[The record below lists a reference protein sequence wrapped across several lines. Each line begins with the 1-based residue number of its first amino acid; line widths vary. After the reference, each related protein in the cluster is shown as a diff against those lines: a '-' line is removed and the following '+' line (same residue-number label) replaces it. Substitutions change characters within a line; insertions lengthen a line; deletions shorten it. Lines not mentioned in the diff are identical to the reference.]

1 MSEIHL
7 LLPPKE
13 KFCAEGAGAFALNVA
28 QSTLYSRWRDAITV
42 FGTPVSAPFAGI
54 AFQPIKP
61 AMRWLR
67 GRNIGLA
74 ERYAACV
81 RGKPACLI
89 ETFNRPTMALRI
101 ARLLPDVPV
110 TVYLGNDPRTMRGAM
125 SVRDRIR
132 LAERCARVYVVSDFI
147 RRCYMEGLPA
157 ALESKIEIVHTGAI
171 LPPRPAPKEK
181 RIVFVGR
188 MLPVKGVLELAQ
200 ALARILPRHP
210 DWRADLIGAQHFG
223 ASRGLS
229 GYERDVRAAAR
240 SCDSIDVHGFLPNDL
255 VMAHLR
261 RASIAVVPS
270 LWEDPFPRTAVES
283 LSQGCALVCSD
294 RGGLPEIGRERAIM
308 LPEITAD
315 TLAAALERLI
325 GDDAFRLGLQAR
337 ARAEFPFDI
346 ETTTRRLDDL
356 RAAIIARAASPRAM
370 LSAA

>member
-28 QSTLYSRWRDAITV
+28 QSTRYSRWRDAITV

-54 AFQPIKP
+54 AFQPIRP
-61 AMRWLR
+61 ARPWLQ

-81 RGKPACLI
+81 RGKPPCLI
-89 ETFNRPTMALRI
+89 ETFNRPAMALRI
-101 ARLLPDVPV
+101 AQRLPDVPV

-125 SVRDRIR
+125 SAGERIS

-157 ALESKIEIVHTGAI
+157 TLESKIEIAHTGAI
-171 LPPRPAPKEK
+171 LPLRPAPKEK

-200 ALARILPRHP
+200 ALARVLPRHP
-210 DWRADLIGAQHFG
+210 GWRADLIGAQHFG
-223 ASRGLS
+223 ASRRLS
-229 GYERDVRAAAR
+229 SYERGVRAAVQ
-240 SCDSIDVHGFLPNDL
+240 SCDRIDVHGFLPNDL
-255 VMAHLR
+255 VMTHLR

-270 LWEDPFPRTAVES
+270 VWDDPFPRTAVEA

-294 RGGLPEIGRERAIM
+294 RGGLPEIGRERAVM
-308 LPEITAD
+308 LSEITAD
-315 TLAAALERLI
+315 TLAAALDRLI
-325 GDDAFRLGLQAR
+325 GDEAFRLALQTR

-356 RAAIIARAASPRAM
+356 RAAIVAPSREMLPAA
-370 LSAA
+370 